1 MGNVID
7 FNDAV
12 KALRKGAGETIE
24 AVSKGASKA
33 TGKTVVSKTTQESIE
48 AAAKKTAA
56 ALKAS
61 KESADAL
68 KMSQQRAAKRIE
80 DAARRSAKKI
90 QGAHNK
96 KIAAERIASSEL
108 HNKKGAA
115 ERIASS
121 ELYNKQMEIVAKNK
135 GKQVNPVN
143 KERLKELRSKY
154 KGVLAENQQAN
165 YSNKNYSTTIGE
177 VRAGSS
183 NFDGSKS
190 KKTHERQRKIYANRQ
205 YNKEKGRLNYN
216 LENGDLKE
224 KISAKIGLNKLDK
237 KDFMPTTRT
246 SKNKGIDFDKNS
258 FAYKAAGLGVGGAI
272 VFSMANN
279 KGQQSNSQLY
289 GQG

>member
-80 DAARRSAKKI
+80 D
-90 QGAHNK
+90 
-96 KIAAERIASSEL
+96 
-108 HNKKGAA
+108 
-115 ERIASS
+115 ASS

>member
-1 MGNVID
+1 MGKVID

-61 KESADAL
+61 KEGADAL
-68 KMSQQRAAKRIE
+68 KMSQQRIE
-80 DAARRSAKKI
+80 DAARRSATKI
-90 QGAHNK
+90 QAAHNK
-96 KIAAERIASSEL
+96 KV
-108 HNKKGAA
+108 AA

-143 KERLKELRSKY
+143 KERLKELREKHGQ
-154 KGVLAENQQAN
+154 KLLDGD
-165 YSNKNYSTTIGE
+165 G

-246 SKNKGIDFDKNS
+246 NKNKGIEFDKNS

-279 KGQQSNSQLY
+279 KGQQSNEQLY
-289 GQG
+289 GQR